1 MTTIAIIAGTYQ
13 PDRCGTAHYTAYLRQ
28 ALAKQGVNSIVL
40 TTQAAATAIDDPNVK
55 GVVTDWGLS
64 QILSLVRAVKSTA
77 ADLLH
82 IQHAAGTYCF
92 QRPIFLL
99 PPLLRIFG
107 YRKPIVTTVHEYG
120 WWEWQPK
127 GIPPQFL
134 EWLKMWGQQRGWW
147 DREDGFLLTGSDAII
162 TTNAEA
168 ESVILK
174 RMPNYTDRLH
184 RIAIAA
190 NITVVP
196 IDRQQARQQLRQQ
209 FGWLSDSFVVV
220 FFGFLHPVKGIEYL
234 LSAFRQ
240 VVTQQPQ
247 ARLLLLGGVESLA
260 LQAEAAKSYWDR
272 LQLLVKELHLS
283 DRVSM
288 TGYVSGET
296 ASHYLSGADLGVL
309 PFNHGVTLKSG
320 SLLAL
325 MAHGLPVIAT
335 RSTPPDPDLLA
346 ENLLKLI
353 PTRND
358 TALTE
363 ALLKLI
369 PDRAKCDRLSATASQ
384 LSDRFTWSAIAKAH
398 DNIYQQLLATKNS
411 KFKVTT
417 S

>member
-82 IQHAAGTYCF
+82 IQHAAGTYRF

-99 PPLLRIFG
+99 PLLLRVFG

-147 DREDGFLLTGSDAII
+147 DREDGFLLTRSDAII

-174 RMPNYTDRLH
+174 RMPNSTDRLH

-190 NITVVP
+190 NIT
-196 IDRQQARQQLRQQ
+196 
-209 FGWLSDSFVVV
+209 
-220 FFGFLHPVKGIEYL
+220 
-234 LSAFRQ
+234 
-240 VVTQQPQ
+240 
-247 ARLLLLGGVESLA
+247 
-260 LQAEAAKSYWDR
+260 
-272 LQLLVKELHLS
+272 LV
-283 DRVSM
+283 
-288 TGYVSGET
+288 
-296 ASHYLSGADLGVL
+296 
-309 PFNHGVTLKSG
+309 
-320 SLLAL
+320 
-325 MAHGLPVIAT
+325 
-335 RSTPPDPDLLA
+335 
-346 ENLLKLI
+346 
-353 PTRND
+353 
-358 TALTE
+358 
-363 ALLKLI
+363 
-369 PDRAKCDRLSATASQ
+369 
-384 LSDRFTWSAIAKAH
+384 
-398 DNIYQQLLATKNS
+398 
-411 KFKVTT
+411 
-417 S
+417 